1 MSPRAKELLEEVMKW
16 DAKTRQDFVTEL
28 LEAEPSE
35 EEWTEELVR
44 RAEEAL
50 SGKEDLLEAEDVYT
64 AARAALAHSRRAR

>member
-50 SGKEDLLEAEDVYT
+50 SGNEELLEAEDVYT
-64 AARAALAHSRRAR
+64 AARAALAQSRRAG